1 MEIDWVKLINES
13 LRIVASLLAGL
24 TLAYFGLR
32 AYFRQ
37 KEYELVKQRY
47 LDQCLDIVAGE
58 LEEITSVLLNNWSRS
73 LELVKELRDSP
84 GNFDKSHLDQGF
96 LPLRGSNFNHA
107 AHHRLKALVQSQII
121 WNCYQLALSR
131 HMTLN
136 GVAAKE
142 IPHAISEFIAGRL
155 PSATPHEIAEAAFEQ
170 LEPMVNKSNEF
181 ALLQDAIQRIA
192 GRFERSDLSFKDV
205 ESFAEQDSVRLI
217 VKELE
222 DHYGPMLKKTE
233 EGDVS

>member
-1 MEIDWVKLINES
+1 MEIDVVKLINES

-24 TLAYFGLR
+24 ALAYFGLR
-32 AYFRQ
+32 IYFRQ

-47 LDQCLDIVAGE
+47 LDQGLDIVAGE
-58 LEEITSVLLNNWSRS
+58 LEEITSVLLNNWARS

-84 GNFDKSHLDQGF
+84 GNFEKSHLDQDF

-107 AHHRLKALVQSQII
+107 AHHRLKVLIKSHIV

-131 HMTLN
+131 HMALN

-155 PSATPHEIAEAAFEQ
+155 PDAKSEEIAEAAFEQ
-170 LEPMVNKSNEF
+170 LQPMVSKSNEF

-192 GRFERSDLSFKDV
+192 GHFERSRLSFKDV
-205 ESFAEQDSVRLI
+205 ETFAGLDSIRKI

-222 DHYGPMLKKTE
+222 DHYSPMLKRTE
-233 EGDVS
+233 DDYEA